1 MRFTKSI
8 RPKIPQRDLIVA
20 FILVLNSIV
29 WYTLTYDKFSSTV
42 KGLQVSATEQLM
54 LFVVYYIG
62 AGCSAILG
70 SIIFPRVRKTGFLM
84 WVLAGAIMTML
95 LTTIASNNMMINILI
110 CLFLGVSIG
119 IGLPSCLAYFA
130 DATTVEN
137 RGVYGG
143 ITWVAIGF
151 GTLILVLFLDTLSML
166 VGLLAL
172 AIWRICGLVTFPFLM
187 GEGSIKQARSVP
199 SFRSILQRREVMLY
213 LIPWIMFSLVNF
225 TEAPMLDRLF
235 GDFRNL
241 VVFIE
246 FALMGLFAIIGGLL
260 ADLVGRKRVIITGFV
275 MLGIGYA
282 ALSIF
287 SGMQVSWYLYT
298 AFDGIAW
305 GMFAAVFFMTIWGDL
320 GEHYVKEKYYA
331 LGGLPFLLAGFL
343 PIIIEPYAEAIE
355 VVTAFSLAS
364 FFLFLAVIPL
374 MYAPETLPEKKIKE
388 RELKDYIEKA
398 RKVKEKQAR
407 K

>member
-1 MRFTKSI
+1 MRFTKI
-8 RPKIPQRDLIVA
+8 IKAKIAQKDPIAA
-20 FILVLNSIV
+20 FILVFNSIV
-29 WYTLTYDKFSSTV
+29 WYTLTYALFSNTI
-42 KGLQVSATEQLM
+42 KGLQVSATEQLI

-70 SIIFPRVRKTGFLM
+70 SIFFPRARNTGFLI
-84 WVLAGAIMTML
+84 WVVSGVVMTIL
-95 LTTIASNNMMINILI
+95 LTIIANNNMPINILI
-110 CLFLGVSIG
+110 CLFLGISIG

-137 RGVYGG
+137 RGVSGG
-143 ITWVAIGF
+143 ITWVAVGF
-151 GTLILVLFLDTLSML
+151 GTFILALFLNTLNTVTGSL
-166 VGLLAL
+166 TL
-172 AIWRICGLVTFPFLM
+172 AIWRISGLIALPFLTS
-187 GEGSIKQARSVP
+187 EEVIRQTHTVP

-260 ADLVGRKRVIITGFV
+260 ADIVGRKRVIITGFV

-282 ALSIF
+282 ALSVF
-287 SGMQVSWYLYT
+287 SGTQVSWYLYT

-305 GMFAAVFFMTIWGDL
+305 GMFAAVFFMTLWGDL
-320 GEHYVKEKYYA
+320 AEHYEKEKYYA

-343 PIIIEPYAEAIE
+343 PIIIEPYAGAIE
-355 VVTAFSLAS
+355 VVAAFSLAS

-374 MYAPETLPEKKIKE
+374 MYAPETLPEKKIEE
-388 RELKDYIEKA
+388 RELKGYIEKA
-398 RKVKEKQAR
+398 KKISEKQAR